1 MAKCSKY
8 HAKCK
13 VTMPKC
19 CKYHAKWQVLVPN
32 CCKYKANGTGKK
44 AKKHS
49 KTWGKKKQ
57 QVFYTLYN
65 YTKCHMQMS
74 VKKSPLPPTHPHL
87 PIGRLLFDM
96 ISTCGAPLAGPN
108 AFKRHLGSVGAGWAF
123 SCWFKCWNGRDN
135 LIAWVSCQCHRR
147 WPGVKWIW
155 WCVLWIGKIHQ
166 NPI

>member
-1 MAKCSKY
+1 MLQIPCKMTGSSSKLLQIQG
-8 HAKCK
+8 
-13 VTMPKC
+13 
-19 CKYHAKWQVLVPN
+19 KWYREESQ
-32 CCKYKANGTGKK
+32 
-44 AKKHS
+44 
-49 KTWGKKKQ
+49 KTFQNLRQKKQ